1 MEKGRSTHVA
11 FVKLAAQARHN
22 AHRKFQPFGA
32 VDAHNSHHVCRA
44 GQRGCGSQVVLSLLE
59 PVDESKKTGQA
70 SIAHTLVLLRVL
82 GQKQQIRLA
91 LGPARHGLDHG
102 GVPGLLIDFV

>member
-1 MEKGRSTHVA
+1 MLIIRTTSAAPDNVAAGARSS
-11 FVKLAAQARHN
+11 FRCSS
-22 AHRKFQPFGA
+22 R
-32 VDAHNSHHVCRA
+32 
-44 GQRGCGSQVVLSLLE
+44 
-59 PVDESKKTGQA
+59 VDESKKTGQA